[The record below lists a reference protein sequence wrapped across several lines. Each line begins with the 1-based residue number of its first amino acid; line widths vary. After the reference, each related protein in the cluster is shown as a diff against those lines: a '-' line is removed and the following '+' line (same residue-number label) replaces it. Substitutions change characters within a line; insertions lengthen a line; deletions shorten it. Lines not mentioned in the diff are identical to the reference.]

1 MPFAGVERF
10 CLNEGTNTNVKYFRC
25 ETSPFLSME
34 VHDHGNNLIP
44 FKPGIVI
51 TVEPG
56 IVLPEFSVV
65 LEDDI
70 L

>member
-1 MPFAGVERF
+1 MGWR
-10 CLNEGTNTNVKYFRC
+10 
-25 ETSPFLSME
+25 TSAFLSME
-34 VHDHGNNLIP
+34 IHDHGNNLIP

-51 TVEPG
+51 TIEPG